1 MKLKTLLRL
10 LPLTLGFTEATLANS
25 IGYIEDFALSPD
37 RSETLRDLIPGT
49 RDFYYYH
56 ALHAQNRGSHLD
68 VERMLSAWTKRYGE
82 TSRVREIRNRQALL
96 TYDKNPSKSLAYLM
110 DRLRLR
116 FNHSRLVEGR
126 KPAHPTKLDPKDV
139 SYEWFYQNAVKEKN
153 MQGFEQRGLRNVD
166 ASKLNAVLLQDF
178 LKRLVYP
185 DVPNLTKLIHMDLRD
200 PKSRGFGSLQ
210 IHRNLTKTQLE
221 ELLEL
226 DPKLLSSNLF
236 VQSYLSRLPPSADID
251 TEAETAEKTNWLNR
265 QILFVRTLS
274 PAFNSLKANVL
285 YNFLAHK
292 RSLGDWDREM
302 LMEYLALPRP
312 VSYLRKEWIQSQ
324 MKEPGARP
332 VNFNEDFINYGCYPP
347 IRQDLPLVRSM
358 L

>member
-1 MKLKTLLRL
+1 M
-10 LPLTLGFTEATLANS
+10 
-25 IGYIEDFALSPD
+25 
-37 RSETLRDLIPGT
+37 
-49 RDFYYYH
+49 
-56 ALHAQNRGSHLD
+56 
-68 VERMLSAWTKRYGE
+68 
-82 TSRVREIRNRQALL
+82 
-96 TYDKNPSKSLAYLM
+96 DK
-110 DRLRLR
+110 LRLR

-236 VQSYLSRLPPSADID
+236 VQSYLPPSSVCGHRYRGGNGR
-251 TEAETAEKTNWLNR
+251 KTDWLNR

-302 LMEYLALPRP
+302 LMEYLALLLSGFLFAKGMDP
-312 VSYLRKEWIQSQ
+312 IT
-324 MKEPGARP
+324 
-332 VNFNEDFINYGCYPP
+332 NERAG
-347 IRQDLPLVRSM
+347 LPAG
-358 L
+358 